1 MSLIANLKVGTK
13 LMTLVVALLLCSVV
27 VAGIGIVEMR
37 KIDAQA
43 DMMYEYDLLALR
55 AAKEANIQLI
65 MSSRSLVNM
74 IFAEPGDLD
83 AAKQRY
89 AGYLQLVRDEL
100 EKIRTR
106 LTTPEGEAAFK
117 EATDSFEAI
126 IPLNE
131 EILPLMGSSS
141 PQQIFQAISKVRD
154 EVNRADDAM
163 SALGKVM
170 ADEAY
175 ERSLETTE
183 TAHAAFIII
192 CAMLGAA
199 LLLGGVLGMLIGRA
213 IAPPLVSIS
222 RKAAL
227 VAEGD
232 LSQDFALARKD
243 ELGALAA
250 SLDQMVANLRER
262 IGEAEQKSLEAQ
274 EQSERAREAMTEAQ
288 AAKEKAEEGQRAIL
302 TAAENV
308 EQVVDRLSAA
318 TQQLSAQVEESS
330 RGTDMQRERVASS
343 ATAMDEMNST
353 VLEVARNAGVAAEA
367 SNSSRN
373 NAQQGQEIVLQSVE
387 AISAVQSDA
396 VALKENMESLGKQ
409 AEDIGNIMTVIS
421 DIADQTNLLALNAAI
436 EAARAGEAGRGFA
449 VVADE
454 VRKLA
459 EKTMQATKEVGD
471 AIHGIQSGTGQS
483 IDAVERAVEN
493 LTSTTD
499 LVKKSGEALDLIVNE
514 VTNTADQVRSIAT
527 AAEEQ
532 SAASEEIS
540 RSLEEIN
547 RMADETAAAM
557 QQSSQAVSELAQ
569 QSQMLQ
575 TLVNELRQ
583 G

>member
-1 MSLIANLKVGTK
+1 MSLINNLKVGTK
-13 LMTLVVALLLCSVV
+13 LMILVISLLLCSIVV
-27 VAGIGIVEMR
+27 GGIGIIEMR
-37 KIDAQA
+37 KIDAEA

-74 IFAEPGDLD
+74 IFAEPAQLD
-83 AAKQRY
+83 AAQQRY
-89 AGYLQLVRDEL
+89 AGYIQLVREEL
-100 EKIRTR
+100 AKVKPKATS
-106 LTTPEGEAAFK
+106 PEGEMAFK
-117 EATDSFEAI
+117 EAVDSFEAI
-126 IPLNE
+126 VPLNE
-131 EILPLMGSSS
+131 KILPLMGVSS
-141 PQQIFQAISKVRD
+141 PQQIFQAISDVRD
-154 EVNRADDAM
+154 EVNRAGDAM
-163 SALGKVM
+163 SALGKTM
-170 ADEAY
+170 TDEAY
-175 ERSLETTE
+175 ERSLNTTK
-183 TAHAAFIII
+183 TAESAFIMI
-192 CAMLGAA
+192 CAILGAA
-199 LLLGGVLGMLIGRA
+199 LLLGGILGVLIGKA

-227 VAEGD
+227 VAGGD
-232 LSQDFALARKD
+232 LGQDFAMDRKD

-250 SLDQMVANLRER
+250 SLDQMVANLRAR
-262 IGEAEQKSLEAQ
+262 IGEAEQKSQ
-274 EQSERAREAMTEAQ
+274 EAQ

-318 TQQLSAQVEESS
+318 TQQLSAQVEQSS

-367 SNSSRN
+367 SDSSRN
-373 NAQQGQEIVLQSVE
+373 NAQHGQEIVLQSVE
-387 AISAVQSDA
+387 AISTVQADA
-396 VALKENMESLGKQ
+396 MELKENMESLGKQ

-514 VTNTADQVRSIAT
+514 VANTADQVRSIAT

-540 RSLEEIN
+540 KSLEEIN
-547 RMADETAAAM
+547 RMADETAVAM
-557 QQSSQAVSELAQ
+557 QQSAQAVSELAQ

-583 G
+583 D